1 MLEQGKTVIRLEPV
15 TPENWRLGLAVE
27 EAQKRFVSNS
37 DRILARA
44 WAYRDERSRAFVAYA
59 DETPVGMALYY
70 DEARIG
76 AYVFSELFIDARYQ
90 RRGYGRETARQM
102 LRLMED
108 DGRFDR
114 VVLCYIDGN
123 DAARQLYEALGFR
136 PTGERDGD
144 EIIMEKHLERSERHV
159 HR

>member
-1 MLEQGKTVIRLEPV
+1 MIRLENV
-15 TPENWRLGLAVE
+15 TPDNWRLGLAVS

-44 WAYRDERSRAFVAYA
+44 WAYRDARSRAFVAYA
-59 DETPVGMALYY
+59 DETPVGMALFY
-70 DEARIG
+70 DGERIG

-90 RRGYGRETARQM
+90 RRGYGIETARQLLGM
-102 LRLMED
+102 MEA

-114 VVLCYIDGN
+114 AVLCYIDGN
-123 DAARQLYEALGFR
+123 EPARRLYETLGFR

-144 EIIMEKHLERSERHV
+144 EIVMEKYLRRGT
-159 HR
+159 